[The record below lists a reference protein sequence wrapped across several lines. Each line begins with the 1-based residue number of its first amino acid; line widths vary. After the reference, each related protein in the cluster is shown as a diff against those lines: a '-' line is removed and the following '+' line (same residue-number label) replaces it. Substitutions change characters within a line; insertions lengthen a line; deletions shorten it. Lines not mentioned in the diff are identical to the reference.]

1 MDERDTVLITGSA
14 GLIGTAL
21 RRALARDYRVVGMDH
36 VRPREAVEGTYWLRC
51 DLTDDAGVSSA
62 LEELRVSFGSR
73 VASVLHL
80 AAYYDF
86 SGKPSPLYRK
96 VTVEGTRRLLAGLRQ
111 GGFRAEQFVF
121 SSTLLA
127 MRPVEDPSQV
137 LVESSPTEAEWD
149 YPRSKLATER
159 LLKAE
164 RGDIPAVILR
174 IAGVYDDQCRS
185 LPLSRHIQRI
195 YEKRLESYF
204 FPGNAD
210 RGQPFVH
217 LDDLVACFRRAIE
230 RRRELDPWE
239 VFLIAEEDLLSYR
252 ELQERIGRLVHG
264 KEWPTLRIPKPVA
277 KAGAWVRERVL
288 GEDTFIKPWMI
299 DLADDHYPVE
309 TRRARERL
317 GWEPRRSLR
326 DSLPRMVESLRRDPR
341 AFYERHGLP
350 LESLPEAVLH
360 GEGRGRR

>member
-1 MDERDTVLITGSA
+1 MDERETVLITGSA

-21 RRALARDYRVVGMDH
+21 RRGLARDYRVVGMDH
-36 VRPREAVEGTYWLRC
+36 VRPREPVEGTYWLRC
-51 DLTDDAGVSSA
+51 DLTDDASVSEA
-62 LEELRVSFGSR
+62 LGELRASFGSR
-73 VASVLHL
+73 VASVFHL

-96 VTVEGTRRLLAGLRQ
+96 VTVEGTRRLVAGLRE
-111 GGFRAEQFVF
+111 GGFRTEQLVF

-127 MRPVEDPSQV
+127 MKPVEGEGEA

-149 YPRSKLATER
+149 YPRSKLQTER

-164 RGDIPAVILR
+164 RGDIPVVILR

-217 LDDLVACFRRAIE
+217 LDDLVACFRRALE
-230 RRRELDPWE
+230 RRRELGPWE
-239 VFLIAEEDLLSYR
+239 LFLVAEEDLMSYR
-252 ELQERIGRLVHG
+252 DLQEALGRLIHG
-264 KEWPTLRIPKPVA
+264 KEWPTVRIPKTVA
-277 KAGAWVRERVL
+277 KAGAWVRQRVL
-288 GEDTFIKPWMI
+288 GEEAFIKPWMI

-309 TRRARERL
+309 IRRARARL
-317 GWEPRRSLR
+317 GWEPRRTLR
-326 DSLPRMVESLRRDPR
+326 GVLPRLIESLRRDPK

-350 LESLPEAVLH
+350 PESLPEAALH
-360 GEGRGRR
+360 EEGRARR